1 MQDGRQTSEGFK
13 ATCAAYWRRVANFP
27 YLPAAIMLV
36 VVVLT
41 TLFADN
47 QKLSNAEENLRA
59 QVTEQLS
66 LVRSRV
72 EGKINGNVQLIQGLV
87 SVIET
92 EPDMD
97 QARFNNL
104 GYRIFQNAS
113 QIRNIAAARDLVVNL
128 VYPLK
133 DNEKVLGLDYR
144 NQLKQREGVERVRD
158 SGKIVIVGPLDLVQ
172 GGRGII
178 VRYPVFSQ
186 TSPYG
191 GRFWGIVSAVINLD
205 WLYRDSHIADESL
218 MLDIAI
224 ADNSPE
230 GQYGVPFYGD
240 GKVFQSE
247 PVEMTIDLGEATWR
261 IGAIPKGG
269 WHKLPPDIWWFRAA
283 IVAIGALLL
292 LPMVWAGRLTAERQR
307 NVADLER
314 GKEALRVLSQRL
326 EMAVT
331 SSRAGIWE
339 YDSTTGALV
348 WDERMR
354 NLYGVSPIQ
363 TDCGYPDWKYAL
375 HPDDLDRAEQEFEE
389 ILRTVG
395 TYHSEFR
402 IVSKDGKI
410 RHVRAFGQAYVSP
423 SGALKIV
430 GVNWDVSDDI
440 RLQEELRQAKQRAEE
455 QNIALEQARLLMEHN
470 SLHDA
475 LTKLPNRRYLD
486 QILAQKASNPQGA
499 SPLTVLHIDL
509 DRFKEINDTLGHAAG
524 DEILKNTANV
534 LRANLRPEDFVARI
548 GGDEFVIV
556 SDMADADNYYQRLS
570 DRIIEALGQPIL
582 FEGHECRAGASI
594 GIAARTDTGERNEE
608 LLINADIALYEAK
621 RRGRNRSEF
630 FTDILRSSVV
640 HTKQI
645 ADEILRGL
653 DSGEFLAFYQ
663 PQFDA
668 HTLEISGVE
677 ALVRWDHPVKGMLAP
692 AAFLKIAESLNVVG
706 TLDQIVLEHA
716 LVHFNQW
723 AAHDLAIP
731 KVSVN
736 ISAQRLHNPH
746 LYERIAALGLRPGSV
761 CFELLESIS
770 FDEHDEM
777 LMGNIQKL
785 KSLGIEFEIDDFG
798 TGHASIISLLKLT
811 PRRLKIDR
819 QLIKPIL
826 TSSTERQL
834 VESIIDIGKACD
846 IEIVAEGVETMEHAA
861 MLREMGCNH
870 LQGYAFARP
879 MSAADFLD
887 FADRRD
893 WFALYEQAAG
903 APRLQRA

>member
-1 MQDGRQTSEGFK
+1 MQDERQTKGIGE
-13 ATCAAYWRRVANFP
+13 TCAALWRRMVNFP

-36 VVVLT
+36 VVILT
-41 TLFADN
+41 GMFADN
-47 QKLSNAEENLRA
+47 QKLRIAEENLRA

-72 EGKINGNVQLIQGLV
+72 EGKINGNVELIQGLV

-92 EPDMD
+92 EPNMS
-97 QARFNNL
+97 QARFNDL

-113 QIRNIAAARDLVVNL
+113 QIRNIAAARNMVVNL
-128 VYPLK
+128 IYPLRG
-133 DNEKVLGLDYR
+133 NEKVLGLDYR
-144 NQLKQREGVERVRD
+144 NRIKQRDGVERVRAT
-158 SGKIVIVGPLDLVQ
+158 GKIVIVGPLDLVQ

-186 TSPYG
+186 TSPYS
-191 GRFWGIVSAVINLD
+191 GRFWGIVSAVLDLD
-205 WLYRDSHIADESL
+205 WLYRDSHIAENRTIDV
-218 MLDIAI
+218 AI

-230 GQYGVPFYGD
+230 GQYGIPFYGD
-240 GKVFQSE
+240 GAVFRSR
-247 PVEMTIDLGEATWR
+247 PVEMTIDLPQEKWR
-261 IGAIPKGG
+261 IAAIPKGG
-269 WHKLPPDIWWFRAA
+269 WERLPADIWWFRGAS
-283 IVAIGALLL
+283 IAIGALLL

-307 NVADLER
+307 NMADLER

-326 EMAVT
+326 KIAVT
-331 SSRAGIWE
+331 SSRTGIWE
-339 YDSTTGALV
+339 YDAASGVLV

-354 NLYGVSPIQ
+354 NLYGVSATQ
-363 TDCGYPDWKYAL
+363 TVCTYHDWKKVL
-375 HPDDLDRAEQEFEE
+375 HPEDCARAEEEFDAV
-389 ILRTVG
+389 LRSVG
-395 TYHSEFR
+395 AYQSQFR
-402 IVSKDGKI
+402 IVTAEGFV
-410 RHVRAFGQAYVSP
+410 RHVRAIGQAYMSP
-423 SGALKIV
+423 AGTLKIV

-440 RLQEELRQAKQRAEE
+440 RLQQELLEAKRRAEQ
-455 QNIALEQARLLMEHN
+455 QNIELEQARLLMEHN

-486 QILAQKASNPQGA
+486 QILAQKSAAPNGRA
-499 SPLTVLHIDL
+499 TLTVLHIDL

-524 DEILKNTANV
+524 DEILKHTAEV
-534 LRANLRPEDFVARI
+534 LRASLRPEDFVARI
-548 GGDEFVIV
+548 GGDEFVII
-556 SDMADADNYYQRLS
+556 SDMPEAGGYYQRLS

-594 GIAARTDTGERNEE
+594 GIAVRTDACERNDE

-621 RRGRNRSEF
+621 RRGRNRCEF
-630 FTDILRSSVV
+630 FTDMLRSSVV
-640 HTKQI
+640 HTKQT

-653 DSGEFLAFYQ
+653 EAGEFLAYYQ

-677 ALVRWDHPVKGMLAP
+677 ALVRWDHPTKGILPP

-706 TLDQIVLEHA
+706 TLDQIVLEQA

-723 AAHDLAIP
+723 TAHDLAIP

-746 LYERIAALGLRPGSV
+746 LYERVAALGLRPGSV

-770 FDEHDEM
+770 FDEHDET
-777 LMGNIQKL
+777 LIGNIHKL

-826 TSSTERQL
+826 SSSTERQL
-834 VESIIDIGKACD
+834 VESIIDIGKACA
-846 IEIVAEGVETMEHAA
+846 IGIVAEGVETMEHAA
-861 MLREMGCNH
+861 MLRDMGCDH

-887 FADRRD
+887 FAHRRA
-893 WFALYEQAAG
+893 WFAAYEKAAG
-903 APRLQRA
+903 PPRLQWA